1 MEWLTSALGIGS
13 AGIAGGLFG
22 IVGGVFNRLF
32 DWLAV
37 KEKIKGDKLRYE
49 HELAVLKIETDRDV
63 VIARETANAQREV
76 AESQALGK
84 SYEADKATFFGASM
98 LDGLPKWARAV
109 VAIAMAAVD
118 FVRGITRPA
127 LTIYLCA
134 LTTMLYFEVQGV
146 ILAGGGQP
154 ISREQAYA
162 LIVKIIET
170 VMFLTTMA
178 VGWWFA
184 TRTKASSLQER

>member
-1 MEWLTSALGIGS
+1 MEWLTSVLGIGS

-22 IVGGVFNRLF
+22 IIGGVFNRLF

-37 KEKIKGDKLRYE
+37 KEKIKQDKLRYD
-49 HELAVLKIETDRDV
+49 HEVQVLKIETDRDV
-63 VIARETANAQREV
+63 IVAREAANAQREV
-76 AESQALGK
+76 AEAQALGK
-84 SYEADKATFFGASM
+84 SYEADSATFFGASM
-98 LDGLPKWARAV
+98 LDDLPKWTRAV

-118 FVRGITRPA
+118 FIRGITRPA

-134 LTTMLYFEVQGV
+134 LTTMIYLEVQKV
-146 ILAGGGQP
+146 ILAAGGQP
-154 ISREQAYA
+154 ISHEQAYL
-162 LIVKIIET
+162 LILKIIET

-184 TRTKASSLQER
+184 TRAKGSPVQEK

>member
-22 IVGGVFNRLF
+22 IIGGVFNRLF
-32 DWLAV
+32 DWLVV
-37 KEKIKGDKLRYE
+37 KERIKQDKIRYD
-49 HELAVLKIETDRDV
+49 HELAVIRIETDRDV

-98 LDGLPKWARAV
+98 LDGLPKWARAI

-134 LTTMLYFEVQGV
+134 LTTMLYFEIQGV
-146 ILAGGGQP
+146 ILAGGGEP
-154 ISREQAYA
+154 ISREQAYV
-162 LIVKIIET
+162 LIVNIIET

-184 TRTKASSLQER
+184 TRAKTGSVQEK